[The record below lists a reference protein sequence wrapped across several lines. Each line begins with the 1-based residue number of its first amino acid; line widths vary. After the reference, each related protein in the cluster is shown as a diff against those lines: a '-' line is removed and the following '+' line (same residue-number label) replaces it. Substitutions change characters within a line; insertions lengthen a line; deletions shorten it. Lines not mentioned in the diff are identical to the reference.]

1 MVELNSGNIEILKL
15 VLTLHYYSSKSTE
28 NKAELCR
35 ELHKVFRDAETYQK
49 MVMAH
54 DTTRI
59 VQCMLKRAPSGI
71 CQEISEVKFTL
82 LSVHLILRIL
92 HSIEFGS
99 YEHFS
104 SERL

>member
-1 MVELNSGNIEILKL
+1 MLNFHF
-15 VLTLHYYSSKSTE
+15 VSKSTE

-59 VQCMLKRAPSGI
+59 VQCMLKRAPAEI
-71 CQEISEVKFTL
+71 CQEISEV
-82 LSVHLILRIL
+82 
-92 HSIEFGS
+92 
-99 YEHFS
+99 
-104 SERL
+104 